1 MNIKLSGGGRGG
13 GRDWGPGG
21 GLAVLVTI
29 KLDGGY
35 ARFII
40 FFCKPF

>member
-1 MNIKLSGGGRGG
+1 MNIKLSAGGGG
-13 GRDWGPGG
+13 GRDWGPR

-35 ARFII
+35 SRFII